1 MNANPGDTAGID
13 IWDYCVPDQELLNC
27 IEELHS
33 FQQET
38 TRSSLISSSSSS
50 SSPPSS
56 SSSSSSS
63 SFSQAILLQKSSPA
77 NELLDS
83 LQESELYC
91 RYLLFVQYIP
101 SHPTSRPQISLICF
115 RNFIAELDTILLHVA
130 EMAGAYSEISDRT
143 SVLMSSCE
151 DLLGEQVPLYS

>member
-33 FQQET
+33 FQQDT

-50 SSPPSS
+50 SSPPF
-56 SSSSSSS
+56 SSS

-83 LQESELYC
+83 LQESESQC
-91 RYLLFVQYIP
+91 RYFKLITYDSRP
-101 SHPTSRPQISLICF
+101 SSLPQISLIRD
-115 RNFIAELDTILLHVA
+115 RNFIAELDAILLHVA
-130 EMAGAYSEISDRT
+130 EMAGAYTEISDRT
-143 SVLMSSCE
+143 SALMSSCE
-151 DLLGEQVPLYS
+151 DLLGEQVLICY

>member
-1 MNANPGDTAGID
+1 MNANHADTAGID

-33 FQQET
+33 FQQDT

-50 SSPPSS
+50 SSPPP
-56 SSSSSSS
+56 S

-143 SVLMSSCE
+143 STLMSSCE